1 MAANMFTIHLTTH
14 HKIRA
19 LVLAS
24 ACVVALPVVAQV
36 AMPAATGQ
44 TLRFPINGF
53 QLTGEMPLSSAE
65 TTRILAPFIGPN
77 GSLDTL
83 QGATAALEAALKA
96 QGHAL
101 LRVTLPPQDLG
112 QMVTLNVIKFVIGK
126 VTVEGNARYSD
137 ANIRASV
144 PVLQEGQAPNFKAL
158 ALQSTIAN
166 ENPGKQVKVNLKE
179 SDEADKIDVNLQVK
193 ETSPW
198 NVSASIANT
207 GSESTGRDRLSLVL
221 GHANVWDSDQQLSA
235 AYTTSIEQASDV
247 KQFGLNYRLPLYNL
261 GAVVGLSYTKSD
273 VVGNFGTFNST
284 GAGTTFGLTY
294 THYLP
299 PDGGT
304 RRMLSAGFDNKVFN
318 ASKING
324 VAVPGQVDRMTRP
337 LSVGFTQR
345 VESDSSLWG
354 FNAEAA
360 GNLPG
365 GDGNELAAYQSED
378 ARVQSA
384 QWKVLRGGANYL
396 SALGSGWLLSVRA
409 QMQWSADALIS
420 GEQFGL
426 GGASSVRGTAER
438 VIAGDS
444 GLSTTLELSSPEW
457 VSGMRSL
464 AFADAGWIANNNAD
478 LNAAKLSR
486 DQLSSAG
493 VGLRYAK
500 GAFALTAEWGRVLN
514 GSNPNASNPATPKAG
529 DEKLHVN
536 LSARF

>member
-1 MAANMFTIHLTTH
+1 MAANMKPKH
-14 HKIRA
+14 HNIRA
-19 LVLAS
+19 LVLVS
-24 ACVVALPVVAQV
+24 ACVIALTPVLAQE

-53 QLTGEMPLSSAE
+53 HLTGDMPLSSAD
-65 TTRILAPFIGPN
+65 TTRILAPFIGPS
-77 GSLDTL
+77 GSMDKL
-83 QGATAALEAALKA
+83 QGATAALEAELKA

-112 QMVTLNVIKFVIGK
+112 QVVTLHVIKFVIGK
-126 VTVEGNARYSD
+126 VTVEGNAKYSD

-179 SDEADKIDVNLQVK
+179 SEEADKIDANLQVM

-198 NVSASIANT
+198 NVTASIANT

-221 GHANVWDSDQQLSA
+221 GHANVWDSDQQFSA
-235 AYTTSIEQASDV
+235 AYTTSTERSSDV
-247 KQFGLNYRLPLYNL
+247 KQVGLNYRIPLYSL
-261 GAVVGLSYTKSD
+261 GAVVALSYTNSD

-299 PDGGT
+299 PDGDT
-304 RRMLSAGFDNKVFN
+304 RRMLTAGLDNKVFN

-324 VAVPGQVDRMTRP
+324 VQVPGQVDRASRP
-337 LSVGFTQR
+337 LSVGYTQR
-345 VESDSSLWG
+345 VESDSALWG
-354 FNAEAA
+354 FNVEAA
-360 GNLPG
+360 ANLPG
-365 GDGNELAAYQSED
+365 GDGNELVAYQTED
-378 ARVQSA
+378 ARIQGT
-384 QWKVLRGGANYL
+384 QWKVVRGGANYL
-396 SALGSGWLLSVRA
+396 STFGSGWLVSART

-426 GGASSVRGTAER
+426 GGSTSVRGTAER

-457 VSGMRSL
+457 ASGLRAL
-464 AFADAGWIANNNAD
+464 AFVDAGWIANHNAE
-478 LNAAKLSR
+478 LNSAKVSR

-493 VGLRYAK
+493 VGLRY
-500 GAFALTAEWGRVLN
+500 GRGQFALTAEWGRVIN
-514 GSNPNASNPATPKAG
+514 GSTPNDSNPAAPKAG
-529 DEKLHVN
+529 DAKLHVS